1 MIAILVTK
9 TITYKHKKAQTTLKF
24 KHICESPASSK
35 IQNISFCLN
44 LKNKFDSI
52 ILNLQNNKGDLIW
65 LLLKYLKRVLTYLK
79 IFKQWVSKVIVNT
92 SYIPLGHRT

>member
-52 ILNLQNNKGDLIW
+52 ILNL
-65 LLLKYLKRVLTYLK
+65 
-79 IFKQWVSKVIVNT
+79 
-92 SYIPLGHRT
+92 